1 MQPNNI
7 VAYKEVKMNNKNKN
21 IVKDLKQ
28 LLNNYLTKDSA
39 KDFIKILDEEISLKV
54 DQQLEIPEADKL
66 QIEYELPN
74 GIDYRIPVDKVI
86 TYCAKKLSQE
96 KYFNLML
103 DLSQLMHFA
112 GEISFSLEIAEDL
125 LSKLLSNG
133 KLASIQAETNLM
145 ISKIYWS
152 QAHWDEC
159 SYYIA
164 EAMSIFK
171 SIKSEPGIAK
181 CENMLGTLYGE
192 KGDFDK
198 AQKHLK
204 NALNHLGDED
214 DLSARAMILT
224 NLGIIS
230 TIKGEYEKAVWNYKN
245 AEIKFNQINDVR
257 RLARVYHNTG
267 MLYTRMESYD
277 AALDEFNKCITL
289 SLENDYLSNCAVAY
303 IGKAFIYTK
312 LKNPALADAYTD
324 KAMEIAY
331 KLNDTLSIADIY
343 KVKGM
348 IQNDMS
354 NFELSE
360 ELFENSIRLNKDI
373 ESKLNEAESSVQLG
387 ELLQNSNRKEEA
399 KPYLQAATNFFNGL
413 NHEKIKA
420 GLLEQSI

>member
-1 MQPNNI
+1 
-7 VAYKEVKMNNKNKN
+7 MNNKNKSV
-21 IVKDLKQ
+21 IKDLKQ
-28 LLNNYLTKDSA
+28 LLNNYLTKASA
-39 KDFIKILDEEISLKV
+39 KDFIKILDEDISLNLDK
-54 DQQLEIPEADKL
+54 LPEITEADKL
-66 QIEYELPN
+66 QIEYELPK
-74 GIDYRIPVDKVI
+74 GIEYRIPVDKVI
-86 TYCAKKLSQE
+86 TYCAKELSEE

-103 DLSQLMHFA
+103 DLSQLMFFA
-112 GEISFSLEIAEDL
+112 GEISYSLEIAEDL
-125 LSKLLSNG
+125 LG
-133 KLASIQAETNLM
+133 KVQLTGNYASTQAETNLM
-145 ISKIYWS
+145 ISKIYWA
-152 QAHWDEC
+152 QAHWNEC
-159 SYYIA
+159 NYYIS

-171 SIKSEPGIAK
+171 SINSEPGIAK

-204 NALNHLGDED
+204 KALDHLSDTD
-214 DLSARAMILT
+214 DISARAMILT

-230 TIKGEYEKAVWNYKN
+230 TIKGDYEKAVWNYKN
-245 AEIKFNQINDVR
+245 AEVKFRQLNDER

-312 LKNPALADAYTD
+312 LKNPPLADAYTD
-324 KAMEIAY
+324 KAMEIAC

-348 IQNDMS
+348 LQNDMS

-373 ESKLNEAESSVQLG
+373 ESKLNEAETSAQLG
-387 ELLQNSNRKEEA
+387 ELLTKSNRLDEA
-399 KPYLQAATNFFNGL
+399 KPYLKSASNFFNKL
-413 NHEKIKA
+413 SHEKIKA
-420 GLLEQSI
+420 GLVEQSI

>member
-1 MQPNNI
+1 
-7 VAYKEVKMNNKNKN
+7 MNNKNKS

-28 LLNNYLTKDSA
+28 LLNNYLTKASA
-39 KDFIKILDEEISLKV
+39 KDFIKILDEDLSINL
-54 DQQLEIPEADKL
+54 DQLPELPEADKL
-66 QIEYELPN
+66 HIEYELPN

-86 TYCAKKLSQE
+86 TYCAKELSKE
-96 KYFNLML
+96 KYFNLIL
-103 DLSQLMHFA
+103 DLAQLMFFA
-112 GEISFSLEIAEDL
+112 GEISYSLEIAEDL
-125 LSKLLSNG
+125 LSKVQATR
-133 KLASIQAETNLM
+133 KYASTQAETILM

-152 QAHWDEC
+152 QAHWNEC
-159 SYYIA
+159 SYYID

-192 KGDFDK
+192 RGDFDK

-204 NALNHLGDED
+204 NALNHLSEKD
-214 DLSARAMILT
+214 DISARAMILT

-230 TIKGEYEKAVWNYKN
+230 TIKGDYEKAVWNYKN
-245 AEIKFNQINDVR
+245 AELKFNQINDVR
-257 RLARVYHNTG
+257 RLARVYHNIG
-267 MLYTRMESYD
+267 MLYTSMESYD

-303 IGKAFIYTK
+303 IGKAYIYTK
-312 LKNPALADAYTD
+312 LNNPPLADAYTD
-324 KAMEIAY
+324 KAMEIAC

-348 IQNDMS
+348 IQNNMS

-373 ESKLNEAESSVQLG
+373 DSKLNKAESSAQLG
-387 ELLQNSNRKEEA
+387 NLLKKSDRLEEA
-399 KPYLQAATNFFNGL
+399 KPYLKSATNFFNKL
-413 NHEKIKA
+413 SHEKIKA
-420 GLLEQSI
+420 GLVEQSI

>member
-1 MQPNNI
+1 
-7 VAYKEVKMNNKNKN
+7 MNNSNNKS

-28 LLNNYLTKDSA
+28 LLNNYLTNSSA
-39 KDFIKILDEEISLKV
+39 KEFIKILEEDISLLPNK
-54 DQQLEIPEADKL
+54 LPEIKAQDKS
-66 QIEYELPN
+66 QIEYELPM
-74 GIDYRIPVDKVI
+74 GINYRIAVDKVI
-86 TYCAKKLSQE
+86 THCAKELSDE
-96 KYFNLML
+96 KYFNLL
-103 DLSQLMHFA
+103 LELSQLMFFA
-112 GEISFSLEIAEDL
+112 GEISYSLEIAEDL
-125 LSKLLSNG
+125 LSKLQTTG
-133 KLASIQAETNLM
+133 KYASTQADTILM

-159 SYYIA
+159 TYYIS
-164 EAMSIFK
+164 EAMNLFK
-171 SIKSEPGIAK
+171 SINSEPGLAK

-204 NALNHLGDED
+204 NALNYLSDKD

-224 NLGIIS
+224 NLGIIN
-230 TIKGEYEKAVWNYKN
+230 TVKGEFEKAVWNYKN
-245 AEIKFNQINDVR
+245 AAEKFNQTKDVR
-257 RLARVYHNTG
+257 RLARVYHNTA
-267 MLYTRMESYD
+267 MLNSRMESYD

-343 KVKGM
+343 KIKGM

-387 ELLQNSNRKEEA
+387 ELLEKSNRIDEA
-399 KPYLQAATNFFNGL
+399 KPYLESATNFFNNL
-413 NHEKIKA
+413 NHEKLKA
-420 GLLEQSI
+420 GLVEQSI

>member
-1 MQPNNI
+1 MNI
-7 VAYKEVKMNNKNKN
+7 KNKS

-28 LLNNYLTKDSA
+28 LLSNYLTKASA
-39 KDFIKILDEEISLKV
+39 KDFMKILDEDISIKHE
-54 DQQLEIPEADKL
+54 QQPEIPESEKL
-66 QIEYELPN
+66 QIEYELPK
-74 GIDYRIPVDKVI
+74 GINYRIPVDKVI
-86 TYCAKKLSQE
+86 TYCAKLLSE
-96 KYFNLML
+96 ENYFNLIL
-103 DLSQLMHFA
+103 DLSQLMFFS
-112 GEISFSLEIAEDL
+112 GEISYSLEIAEDL
-125 LSKLLSNG
+125 LNKIHTNG
-133 KLASIQAETNLM
+133 KHANIQAETILM

-159 SYYIA
+159 SYYID

-204 NALNHLGDED
+204 NALNHLSDED

-230 TIKGEYEKAVWNYKN
+230 TIKGDYEKAVWNYKN
-245 AEIKFNQINDVR
+245 AEVKFNQLNDVR

-303 IGKAFIYTK
+303 IGKAYIYTK

-331 KLNDTLSIADIY
+331 QLNDTLSIADIY

-360 ELFENSIRLNKDI
+360 ELFENSIRLNKDM

-387 ELLQNSNRKEEA
+387 ELLEKSNRINEA
-399 KPYLQAATNFFNGL
+399 KPYLKSATNFFNRL

-420 GLLEQSI
+420 GLVEQSI